1 MKWFVILTNPYRKFG
16 PFKDQVAAHKFGES
30 TSQPFTIRCQD
41 F

>member
-16 PFKDQVAAHKFGES
+16 PFKDQIAANKFGES
-30 TSQPFTIRCQD
+30 TALPYTVRCLE